1 MQRISRLST
10 ETRSAADALTGY
22 GELTQ
27 ILRRHLPPST
37 AALFAK
43 PKQADSNIVEWY
55 SDLGGQ
61 PVPFNQLSEGEQQQ
75 VRHLLSERL
84 TSIEELAKQL
94 DSQGG
99 DGVRQAGLLRQAAS
113 YPDTATLYSLNGQP
127 LVTFW
132 GGGQPPPPPPSLAA
146 ATTAAGAATPLFEG
160 GEPPPRKRRW
170 WLWLLLALLLLALLA
185 ALWWWLFCRDNAE
198 PEPVIEEP
206 VAQEPVTT
214 PEPAAEPEPEPVI
227 EEPVVEEPVVPE
239 PEPEPIAEPEP
250 EPAPPPKPEPKPEPK
265 PDPAELLKKRI
276 DGIARDCKALQ
287 KMQKDEP
294 LLKDNAA
301 LRKQV
306 EDNLAKN
313 CKEQLITNAK
323 NLCPD
328 ERPKELAPE
337 MVIVFDASGSMDISM
352 LATQQ
357 EIEQASMMQ
366 GVANIATQLLLGTNA
381 PNTMQRVFREPKR
394 ITTAR
399 EATTAVVQRLPSDVN
414 AGLVLVED
422 CPGARSVG
430 FFTPSQRGNLI
441 SRLNGI
447 RPVQGTPLADGI
459 AKAGQ
464 MLDGVNRESIMLVV
478 SDGGES
484 CRQDPCAVAQ
494 SLARSKP
501 HLKINVVDILGTG
514 AGNCLAAATGG
525 QVFTARNAAELQM
538 MTNQAAK
545 DVLPPAHCKP

>member
-1 MQRISRLST
+1 MKRISRLSSQ
-10 ETRSAADALTGY
+10 TRSAADALAGH

-37 AALFAK
+37 ATLYAK
-43 PKQADSNIVEWY
+43 PKQAEGDIVEWY

-61 PVPFNQLSEGEQQQ
+61 PVPFSQLDEKEAAQ
-75 VRHLLSERL
+75 VRHLLDERL
-84 TSIEELAKQL
+84 ASIEQLASQF
-94 DSQGG
+94 DAQGG
-99 DGVRQAGLLRQAAS
+99 DGVRQAALLREAAR
-113 YPDTATLYSLNGQP
+113 YPDTSTLYSLNGQP

-132 GGGQPPPPPPSLAA
+132 GGGQPPAPPITPVTAQAGALPPGAA
-146 ATTAAGAATPLFEG
+146 AVVSEV
-160 GEPPPRKRRW
+160 PRKRRW

-185 ALWWWLFCRDNAE
+185 ALWWWLFCRE
-198 PEPVIEEP
+198 PETPPVPVESPVAEEP
-206 VAQEPVTT
+206 AVPEEVPSEQEPV
-214 PEPAAEPEPEPVI
+214 E
-227 EEPVVEEPVVPE
+227 EEPVVEEPE
-239 PEPEPIAEPEP
+239 PEPEIPLPPPIPE
-250 EPAPPPKPEPKPEPK
+250 PKPEPNPEPK

-276 DGIARDCKALQ
+276 DGIARDCSALQ
-287 KMQKDEP
+287 KMQREEP

-301 LRKQV
+301 LREQV
-306 EDNLAKN
+306 EQNLAKN

-352 LATQQ
+352 LATPK
-357 EIEQASMMQ
+357 EIEQATMVQ

-381 PNTMQRVFREPKR
+381 PNTMGHVFREPKR

-399 EATTAVVQRLPSDVN
+399 EATIGVVQQLPSDAN
-414 AGLVLVED
+414 AGLVLVES

-430 FFTPSQRGNLI
+430 YFGPGQRADLL
-441 SRLNGI
+441 SRL
-447 RPVQGTPLADGI
+447 RTVTPVQGTPLADGI

-464 MLDGVNRESIMLVV
+464 MLDGVNRESVMLVV
-478 SDGGES
+478 SDGEES
-484 CRQDPCAVAQ
+484 CNQDPCAIAQ
-494 SLARSKP
+494 ALARSKP

-525 QVFTARNAAELQM
+525 KVFTARNVNELQI
-538 MTNQAAK
+538 MTNQAAQ
-545 DVLPPAHCKP
+545 DVLPPAHCKR